1 MLHNIDCGDAA
12 QHSADCSHINQRG
25 PAALQHEHAASAV
38 KVATKFHGTKY
49 WETVVLPKIGTPK
62 PLLVGW
68 PVWAE
73 KKQMTNEDLPHNQSV
88 RVLMNT
94 YV

>member
-38 KVATKFHGTKY
+38 KVATKCRGTKY
-49 WETVVLPKIGTPK
+49 WETVVLPKIGTP
-62 PLLVGW
+62 VQQNHHW
-68 PVWAE
+68 WMDMA
-73 KKQMTNEDLPHNQSV
+73 NEDIC
-88 RVLMNT
+88 
-94 YV
+94 